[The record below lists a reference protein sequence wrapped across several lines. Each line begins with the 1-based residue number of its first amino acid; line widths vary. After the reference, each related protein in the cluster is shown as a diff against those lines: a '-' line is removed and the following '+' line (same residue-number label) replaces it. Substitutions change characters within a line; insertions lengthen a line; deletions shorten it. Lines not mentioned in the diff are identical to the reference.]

1 MICFTYL
8 LFHYET
14 NKYLWT
20 KKTETDFSQETAD
33 MCQTPEA
40 VIKSDLFGK
49 ALEKT
54 LEPQDVQY
62 IQAIVSKR
70 VAGESLNPREEAY
83 LSGIQADEE
92 LMSKFTGIIERISN
106 CKQ

>member
-1 MICFTYL
+1 MP
-8 LFHYET
+8 
-14 NKYLWT
+14 KT
-20 KKTETDFSQETAD
+20 KTPAIDFSKETVD
-33 MCQTPEA
+33 QCETHEELVQSE
-40 VIKSDLFGK
+40 LFTK

-92 LMSKFTGIIERISN
+92 LMSKFTGIINIVEYIE
-106 CKQ
+106 KKK